1 MMKILIYF
9 GLIVLGGVIGI
20 IIYSFFKKRTE
31 KESQCFDSI
40 SNQINE
46 IQKTILDFFKDS
58 QEIKTTTKILLDQSE
73 KFNFNFGK
81 INEFGRQIQDS
92 LKEVSSFQNLFKS
105 PKLRGRWGEL
115 YLEHLLSEVLSR
127 EQYQI
132 QYQFKNGNI
141 VDAIIKLPDKRILPI
156 DAKFPVDYFEK
167 INETENASEK
177 SNLISNFITIV
188 KKEIDDISKKYILP
202 QENTTDFALMYIP
215 AESIFYSVIS
225 LKEANLYEYART
237 KKVIFASPSTLYSLL
252 KTILAIQR
260 EIQVVKRGKEILK
273 RLNQIIN
280 DVKKLQENFD
290 KLGKYLIFARNSYE
304 ESQRKLNHFI
314 ERSKRLI
321 ETSEDENIPLGSQEN
336 LKNESSKDFRN

>member
-1 MMKILIYF
+1 MKILIYF
-9 GLIVLGGVIGI
+9 GLIILGGAIGI

-31 KESQCFDSI
+31 KESQCFDAI

-141 VDAIIKLPDKRILPI
+141 LDAIIKLPDKRILPI

-225 LKEANLYEYART
+225 LKEVNLYEYART

-260 EIQVVKRGKEILK
+260 EIQVAKKGKEILK

-321 ETSEDENIPLGSQEN
+321 EASEDESITLPSQEN